1 MYSSAKP
8 SIDSVVSGKLNASA
22 ADVWARDPE
31 TFLAGEHHRHPAIW
45 DTLTL
50 GHPQRDLIL
59 RWIKHGISVKEFIAP
74 FKGQYR
80 QEQFNHLFPPNKHYP
95 DNKKCKFYRDTIS
108 REIERKIAMCA
119 IKVWG
124 RVGTCPPPAI
134 VMPLGIEPSKLRLV
148 HDQQYLNSFMR
159 HCPFSLDQVV
169 NLPHYLAR
177 DSYHTKLDDR
187 SGFDHFLLSEDSLP
201 YMGAEWGGWW
211 LVWKTLPQGW
221 RESPYVYQTLGQ
233 VATHTLRNYG
243 IPCSQYIDDR
253 HLGEL
258 WGTQIKRN
266 SSFDA
271 ANCAFFVAGTLLT
284 QLGYFLHL
292 AKCVPIP
299 KQQLIFLG
307 HLVDTV
313 RQTFSIPEEKKQK
326 FVALREKILS
336 HEQVPLNN
344 VSRENVSLLP

>member
-1 MYSSAKP
+1 MLKNSISLP
-8 SIDSVVSGKLNASA
+8 SVS
-22 ADVWARDPE
+22 
-31 TFLAGEHHRHPAIW
+31 
-45 DTLTL
+45 TLL
-50 GHPQRDLIL
+50 SP
-59 RWIKHGISVKEFIAP
+59 
-74 FKGQYR
+74 
-80 QEQFNHLFPPNKHYP
+80 
-95 DNKKCKFYRDTIS
+95 
-108 REIERKIAMCA
+108 
-119 IKVWG
+119 
-124 RVGTCPPPAI
+124 I
-134 VMPLGIEPSKLRLV
+134 V
-148 HDQQYLNSFMR
+148 
-159 HCPFSLDQVV
+159 
-169 NLPHYLAR
+169 AR
-177 DSYHTKLDDR
+177 DSYHTKLDDK

-233 VATHTLRNYG
+233 VATHMLRNYG
-243 IPCSQYIDDR
+243 IPCSQYIDDH

-313 RQTFSIPEEKKQK
+313 RQAFSIPEEKKSRSSSLCGK
-326 FVALREKILS
+326 KSCLS
-336 HEQVPLNN
+336 SKSPSTCCN